1 MVGLT
6 WIDKIRTYH
15 FKMIEEINF
24 KILCDLT
31 TNLVGLRKGSLC
43 HKSREQKYQ
52 VPRAVAS
59 VVARMIDETHRTTIA
74 KELKRDRSLIYH
86 YEKMHESNYR
96 SFPKYREVFN
106 KVYNAYSNIQ
116 GAKRTFA
123 DLNHLTQYLRENGIV
138 NSDNPQTTIRVI
150 SGRVEVDIKVSY
162 KDFYDMLEKCKF
174 AMTDCNYNLEII

>member
-1 MVGLT
+1 MMF
-6 WIDKIRTYH
+6 R

-31 TNLVGLRKGSLC
+31 TNLVGLRKGALS

-59 VVARMIDETHRTTIA
+59 VVARMIDETHRTIIA

-86 YEKMHESNYR
+86 YEHMHKSNYR
-96 SFPKYREVFN
+96 SFPKYREMFN
-106 KVYNAYSNIQ
+106 KVYNAYSNLQ
-116 GAKRTFA
+116 GAKRTFVDA
-123 DLNHLTQYLRENGIV
+123 NELKQYLRENGV
-138 NSDNPQTTIRVI
+138 TNSEKQQTIIRVI
-150 SGRVEVDIKVSY
+150 SGRVQCDIKVSY
-162 KDFYDMLEKCKF
+162 RDFYDMLEKCKF

>member
-1 MVGLT
+1 
-6 WIDKIRTYH
+6 
-15 FKMIEEINF
+15 MIEEMNF

-31 TNLVGLRKGSLC
+31 TNLVGLSKGSLSY
-43 HKSREQKYQ
+43 KSRKQKYQ

-59 VVARMIDETHRTTIA
+59 VVARMIDETHRTTIS

-96 SFPKYREVFN
+96 TFPKYREVFN

-116 GAKRTFA
+116 GSKRTFVDA
-123 DLNHLTQYLRENGIV
+123 KQLKIYLRDNGIE
-138 NSDNPQTTIRVI
+138 NSEKHQTTIRVT
-150 SGRVEVDIKVSY
+150 SGRISTDIKVSY
-162 KDFYDMLEKCKF
+162 KNFYDQLEKCKF